1 MDRNMHQFLNSF
13 YFIFAT
19 GLLFFAPGWLILR
32 IFFGNKRLLIP
43 FETLIFSFGISF
55 GLVDLLMILLGKLG
69 ITFNTATLSLGIIGS
84 LVIFALVAFL
94 YKKFPTFSVIPAEAG
109 IQDTGF
115 TKHQNWLFIILIAL
129 TILIKTVYLAHAVL
143 PTATDLGHHM
153 YWAKLIS
160 TTGKLPFYAKQ
171 EIITGTNDTYQI
183 TDPQPIADFII
194 GEHLPFAAVNI
205 FSGLDFFSAFPVI
218 FLFLV
223 NMLGLFT
230 LIVLSLYIAN
240 DLQNYFSSN
249 EFLKNFTP
257 QNAALAV
264 LFFFGP
270 LYTLASPQA
279 KFVSGGVVGNTL
291 GNFFIPLIIL
301 AYFRAFKEKS
311 SGFLALGFFLTFV
324 LAYTH
329 HLSTLVLLFV
339 LVASL
344 VVFIFFNFNNL
355 KEIMSEWRKI
365 FFAPAPILVVL
376 FVFVFLFVVA
386 LPTYFDTHAINTAI
400 GTPTKTTR
408 TGLTF
413 SQITF
418 SAGEARVGLG
428 LVGLVLLT
436 ILVFTFRQ
444 KRDYANAFIL
454 GWGIILFVMT
464 FAPAWLFIDI
474 PSNRIGAYLSF
485 PLGMLAAIATVT
497 FFANIFSPSFAGDKL
512 KNALHIPN
520 ILLLFVSFS
529 FFVFAS
535 GSGSFDNSQTLLAK
549 SKAID
554 ALQTFAASRYLADHS
569 SSQDVILKDHNYIAA
584 DSWMKLFFLR
594 DYSYPLSRGFFKRY
608 EDNHNREQ
616 CTLLMIS
623 TPNTPQGEKCY
634 NDLGVN
640 FVVVNP
646 RFDTAQFKKSE
657 KFSRVYASDIVDV
670 YKRK

>member
-1 MDRNMHQFLNSF
+1 MFFLLNSF
-13 YFIFAT
+13 KFFLVSS
-19 GLLFFAPGWLILR
+19 LLFFVPGYFVLR
-32 IFFGNKRLLIP
+32 IFFGKKYFIP
-43 FETLIFSFGISF
+43 FETLIFSFGISL
-55 GLVDLLMILLGKLG
+55 GLVDFLMIFLGKLG
-69 ITFNTATLSLGIIGS
+69 VIFNTATLSLGIIGS
-84 LVIFALVAFL
+84 LVILALVAFL
-94 YKKFPTFSVIPAEAG
+94 YKKFPTFFVIPAKAG

-160 TTGKLPFYAKQ
+160 ATGKLPFYAKQ
-171 EIITGTNDTYQI
+171 EIITGANDTYQI

-205 FSGLDFFSAFPVI
+205 FSGLDFFSAFPVV

-223 NMLGLFT
+223 NMFGLFA
-230 LIVLSLYIAN
+230 LIALSLYIAK

-301 AYFRAFKEKS
+301 AYFRAFKEKNQ
-311 SGFLALGFFLTFV
+311 GVLALGFFLTFV

-329 HLSTLVLLFV
+329 HLSMLMLIFV
-339 LVASL
+339 LAASL
-344 VVFIFFNFNNL
+344 LVFIFLNFNNL
-355 KEIMSEWRKI
+355 KETIHEWRKI
-365 FFAPAPILVVL
+365 FFAPAPIIVTLFA
-376 FVFVFLFVVA
+376 FVFFSAVA

-418 SAGEARVGLG
+418 SSGEARVGFG
-428 LVGLVLLT
+428 LVGLVLLA
-436 ILVFTFRQ
+436 ILVFATRQ
-444 KRDYANAFIL
+444 KRNYANAFIL

-485 PLGMLAAIATVT
+485 PLGMLAAISAVA
-497 FFANIFSPSFAGDKL
+497 FFANIFSASFTGDKL
-512 KNALHIPN
+512 KNTLYIPN
-520 ILLLFVSFS
+520 ILLLFASFS
-529 FFVFAS
+529 LFVFAS

-569 SSQDVILKDHNYIAA
+569 LPQDIILKDHNYIAA

-608 EDNHNREQ
+608 EDNPDREQ

-634 NDLGVN
+634 NDLGVD

-646 RFDTAQFKKSE
+646 HFDTTQFKKSE